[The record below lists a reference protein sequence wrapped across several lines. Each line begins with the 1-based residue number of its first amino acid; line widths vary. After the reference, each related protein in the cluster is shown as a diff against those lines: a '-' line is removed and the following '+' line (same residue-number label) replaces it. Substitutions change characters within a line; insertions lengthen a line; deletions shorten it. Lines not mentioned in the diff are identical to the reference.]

1 MQTEREIMDYIYY
14 GGRKR
19 IKSDLGEKRVFS
31 FWLYPSEY
39 AKLKIEYQKI
49 KALRK
54 KYETKLPNAT
64 DIKRGRDINET
75 NK

>member
-1 MQTEREIMDYIYY
+1 MKRTNF

-19 IKSDLGEKRVFS
+19 IQSELGEKRVFS

-39 AKLKIEYQKI
+39 AKLKIEFQKL

-54 KYETKLPNAT
+54 RYETKLPNIS
-64 DIKRGRDINET
+64 DMDRSLNDET